1 MSSSRARATFSI
13 VADAVEACG
22 QHVHEKAANELMGGE
37 RHHLVA
43 VGAFDPVI
51 LPLEGDAFLIACAV
65 ILRASPA
72 GNDSSAILRHHSAD
86 FAPFQRRDLAI
97 VLAARSRRNFACAS
111 CYEEATG
118 GIRFFDTEGFSDIL
132 QAKIIEDD
140 SGPGRFLTFFSFGSD
155 PDFGNLVSTGFT
167 SVTETGELQPVGLA
181 PNPALGILDS
191 QFRNSDAKV
200 VALPTDL
207 EIFVQSDVEGVPG
220 PVAGAGLPGLI
231 LACVILLGLARRRRQ
246 IA

>member
-1 MSSSRARATFSI
+1 LTADYFPHKRRRKIMALISLKARAGIAALTF
-13 VADAVEACG
+13 
-22 QHVHEKAANELMGGE
+22 AAAL
-37 RHHLVA
+37 
-43 VGAFDPVI
+43 
-51 LPLEGDAFLIACAV
+51 
-65 ILRASPA
+65 
-72 GNDSSAILRHHSAD
+72 
-86 FAPFQRRDLAI
+86 APFVSATPAKATLVSFFDATDTVSVTVSPISAQVTLIPGSGEFRQVI
-97 VLAARSRRNFACAS
+97 VRSANQDPTTIK
-111 CYEEATG
+111 EATG